1 MKMIFELCRQEA
13 IKLFSNRYPYLLLGI
28 IFAVQAAYMIAHAA
42 SPPETTLDELTAP
55 QLWADGAA
63 VALRLELF
71 IVLVLGAMGFSQEF
85 AQGTVKTV
93 LTLPIRRV
101 QWVAAKLLSLALLS
115 WAILLVFSLLGIA
128 IVAFALGWGDVTRSG
143 VLLYHQSEVWKSLL
157 AAVGLTAIFLL
168 PVCAFALLVS
178 AFFSS
183 SGAAVGVA
191 LVLAIVLEF
200 GLGLLDRSAKFVF
213 LHHLQVPVSTL
224 GKMGKGLPFD
234 WSDTL
239 TWGVPVTLIS
249 TAVLAGWLAV
259 RMERMDITE

>member
-1 MKMIFELCRQEA
+1 MIFELCRQEA

-28 IFAVQAAYMIAHAA
+28 VFAVQAAYMIAHAA
-42 SPPETTLDELTAP
+42 TPPETTLDELTAP
-55 QLWADGAA
+55 QLWADGAG

-101 QWVAAKLLSLALLS
+101 EWVAAKFLSLTLLS
-115 WAILLVFSLLGIA
+115 WGLLLGFSLLGTV
-128 IVAFALGWGDVTRSG
+128 IVAFTVGWGDVVRGG
-143 VLLYHQSEVWKSLL
+143 VLLYTESQVWWSL
-157 AAVGLTAIFLL
+157 ATAVALTAVYLL
-168 PVCAFALLVS
+168 PACAFALLIS
-178 AFFSS
+178 AFFNS

-200 GLGLLDRSAKFVF
+200 GLGLLDQSAKFVF
-213 LHHLQVPVSTL
+213 LQHLQVPVGYM
-224 GKMGKGLPFD
+224 GKMGKGLPYE

-239 TWGVPVTLIS
+239 RWGLPVTLAT
-249 TAVLAGWLAV
+249 TALLTGWLAA
-259 RMERMDITE
+259 RMERMDITD